1 MAQVVT
7 LIRTNCVML
16 HSSRTHEGW
25 EVPASGGLQTEH
37 ILKGFLC
44 QVEAVSEVHTYMPQ
58 LGRDK
63 ATEGQC
69 KNSTRVLL

>member
-7 LIRTNCVML
+7 LTRMNCVML
-16 HSSRTHEGW
+16 REHMKGGW

-44 QVEAVSEVHTYMPQ
+44 QVEAVSEVHTNMPQ
-58 LGRDK
+58 LGGGK

-69 KNSTRVLL
+69 KNSTCP